1 MAAIQMWL
9 ASLMSSGLLE
19 EADDAKLI
27 KKFICNPGLLDVM
40 WPNQKGGAD
49 PKKTKEE
56 VKKLCGVTDDT
67 PATDDDE
74 TAATNPNPNP
84 NPNPSE

>member
-1 MAAIQMWL
+1 MAAIQMWV

-40 WPNQKGGAD
+40 WPNKKGGGAD
-49 PKKTKEE
+49 PKKTKE
-56 VKKLCGVTDDT
+56 VVMKLCGVTDPKKTQDR
-67 PATDDDE
+67 
-74 TAATNPNPNP
+74 
-84 NPNPSE
+84 SQ